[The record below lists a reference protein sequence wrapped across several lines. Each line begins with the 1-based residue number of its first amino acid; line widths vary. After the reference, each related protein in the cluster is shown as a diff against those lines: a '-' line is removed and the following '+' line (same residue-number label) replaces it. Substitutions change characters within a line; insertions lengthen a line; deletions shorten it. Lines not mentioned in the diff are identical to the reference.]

1 MNPITQQKVHQAS
14 GILNELGI
22 DAWLTFVRETSAG
35 GDPVLPLIYGENSL
49 TWQSALIITRSGESI
64 AVIGALEAHA
74 AQETGAYTQVIP
86 YDTSIRPALREVLAR
101 LNPAKLAVNTSKTN
115 VMADGLT
122 FGMYQVLQ
130 DLLEG
135 TPFIS
140 RLVSAETVISALR
153 GRKTPPNRISFA
165 RP

>member
-1 MNPITQQKVHQAS
+1 MSSLVADKVTQAVA
-14 GILNELGI
+14 ILDEFGI

-101 LNPAKLAVNTSKTN
+101 LNPAK
-115 VMADGLT
+115 MA
-122 FGMYQVLQ
+122 
-130 DLLEG
+130 
-135 TPFIS
+135 
-140 RLVSAETVISALR
+140 
-153 GRKTPPNRISFA
+153 
-165 RP
+165 